1 MRKKENVYRK
11 IFNEQCNRNFD
22 LLVESA
28 LKTMFAVNIYRLT
41 VRSAA
46 ELCCKKKQASE
57 TAFPMPAAHN
67 IKKKKLFL
75 RDFGVAFVEQGDDF
89 ARDVVC
95 RIDEKRAVFI

>member
-1 MRKKENVYRK
+1 MGSSMYCLYVRAYTRAERQ
-11 IFNEQCNRNFD
+11 ISFR
-22 LLVESA
+22 S
-28 LKTMFAVNIYRLT
+28 VNPQ
-41 VRSAA
+41 
-46 ELCCKKKQASE
+46 KKQASE

-75 RDFGVAFVEQGDDF
+75 RDFGVAFVDQGDDF